1 MSAATTLPSLLGVSQ
16 GYSSNLPIVNVGTIE
31 DYISYVNSIPILTE
45 EQEQDYTK
53 RLQDE
58 SDLKAAHSLVL
69 SHLRYVIKVAKKY
82 LGYGLPLADLIQ
94 EGTVGLMK
102 AVRKFDYQRNVRLV
116 TFAMHWIKAE
126 IHEFILKNWRIV
138 KIATTKA
145 QRKLFFKLRSNK
157 KNFNWLNK
165 QEIQQIATDLNVKTK
180 EVKQMELRMFSHDS
194 SFDLPESG
202 SSVQSNTSN
211 NKINNVSGFLNAL
224 VPADYLEDNSFNPE
238 YNLENIQW
246 KKIALSKL
254 YKAIG
259 NLHPRYQDILRS
271 RWLQDNAKATLQDLG
286 LNYGVSKERIRQ
298 LENQAFIELRKELS
312 QYF

>member
-16 GYSSNLPIVNVGTIE
+16 GYSVNLPIVNIGTIE
-31 DYISYVNSIPILTE
+31 DYIAYVNSIPILTE
-45 EQEQDYTK
+45 EQEHDFTK
-53 RLQDE
+53 RLQDQA
-58 SDLKAAHSLVL
+58 DLKAAHCLVL

-194 SFDLPESG
+194 SFDLPESA
-202 SSVQSNTSN
+202 SSVQSNSFN
-211 NKINNVSGFLNAL
+211 NKTNNVAGFAKAL

-238 YNLENIQW
+238 YNLENIQC
-246 KKIALSKL
+246 KKITLSKL
-254 YKAIG
+254 YKAIA
-259 NLHPRYQDILRS
+259 NLHPRHQDILRS
-271 RWLQDNAKATLQDLG
+271 RWLQDNAKATLQDLA

-298 LENQAFIELRKELS
+298 LENQAFIELRKKLS
-312 QYF
+312 QNF

>member
-1 MSAATTLPSLLGVSQ
+1 MSAATTLPSLLGASK
-16 GYSSNLPIVNVGTIE
+16 GYSVNLPVINPTTID
-31 DYISYVNSIPILTE
+31 DYIAYVNNIPILTE

-53 RLQDE
+53 RLQDHA
-58 SDLKAAHSLVL
+58 DLKAAHCLVL
-69 SHLRYVIKVAKKY
+69 SHLRYVIKIAKKY

-102 AVRKFDYQRNVRLV
+102 AVRKFDYQKNVRLV

-180 EVKQMELRMFSHDS
+180 DIKQMELRMFSHDS
-194 SFDLPESG
+194 SFDLPESI
-202 SSVQSNTSN
+202 SSVKSNSNSN
-211 NKINNVSGFLNAL
+211 NVAGFANAL
-224 VPADYLEDNSFNPE
+224 VPADYLEDNNFNPE
-238 YNLENIQW
+238 HNLEKIQW
-246 KKIALSKL
+246 TKITLSKL

-259 NLHPRYQDILRS
+259 NLDARYQDILRN
-271 RWLQDNAKATLQDLG
+271 RWLQDNTKATLQDLA

-298 LENQAFIELRKELS
+298 LENQAFIELRKKLS